1 MKLSTT
7 LVLLLLVGGLIAYIA
22 GYERHLPSTTERL
35 ARVNRPFAFDPS
47 EAMDISITTKAGTLK
62 LQRKD
67 DAWQARAPY
76 QDRANPEWVAQ
87 LLNSLNGLEWRETVA
102 RKDMSKDD
110 YKRTGLGNPAAL
122 EVTVLGAGGKEFARC
137 RFGGKA
143 PFEDSFYAS
152 QPGEKPDKKG
162 NELLHVTKSTLP
174 ALLSKN
180 AEDWRDIKLVR
191 LQPDTVRRF
200 VLTAGTG
207 AIEFTRERG
216 KPWQLINPI
225 QTAASDERVN
235 AVLAAVLNMDV
246 RLNAVPDS
254 SEIAPNP
261 ALPLMKVTLEA
272 EGQPAPVVV
281 TLHPVDPGQEVPAEA
296 SNRPGRFL
304 APPKLTDF
312 WRLQPNHL
320 RDQQLARIPVED
332 VIGVRLRSLAQ
343 PEVVLNR
350 DSGAWTLKRFG
361 KLEPGN
367 QERIQA
373 LLDGLN
379 GTQVRAFVT
388 DNATTNLE
396 PYGLDQPFLE
406 IEWITKETSR
416 VLQFGQG
423 EQGVISAKYKNEPTI
438 VQVSPLMLSISPPET
453 LKWRS
458 GRVLTANM
466 FAVQR
471 VVVSEG
477 TSPALTLNYA
487 SINAGWSGTLAGQDI
502 TERINHAAANQLLN
516 RLVNFDA
523 VEWSTNRTAAIEAL
537 KNPTLT
543 VQLLLADLDKPDGE
557 LRPVT
562 LSFAPA
568 ASVPGQKPTL
578 YHGRLNDEP
587 DTFIVDRATYEALT
601 APMLKVDGEQ

>member
-7 LVLLLLVGGLIAYIA
+7 LVLLLLVGGLIAYIS

-35 ARVNRPFAFDPS
+35 ARVNRPFEFAPA
-47 EAMDISITTKAGTLK
+47 EAADISITTKDGTLK

-67 DAWQARAPY
+67 DAWHARAPY

-87 LLNSLNGLEWRETVA
+87 LLKALNGLEWRETVA
-102 RKDMSKDD
+102 RKDMGKED
-110 YKRTGLGNPAAL
+110 YKRTGLGNPTAL
-122 EVTVLGAGGKEFARC
+122 EVAVLAEGGKELARL
-137 RFGGKA
+137 RFGSKA
-143 PFEDSFYAS
+143 PFEESFYAV

-162 NELLHVTKSTLP
+162 NEVLHVTKSTLP

-180 AEDWRDIKLVR
+180 ADDWRDIKLVR
-191 LQPDTVRRF
+191 IPADTVRRF

-207 AIEFTRERG
+207 AIEFTREKG
-216 KPWQLINPI
+216 KPWQLVKPL

-246 RLNAVPDS
+246 HLNPAPKP
-254 SEIAPNP
+254 SEKTPNP
-261 ALPLMKVTLEA
+261 ALPLMTVTLEA
-272 EGQPAPVVV
+272 EGQPAPVVI
-281 TLHPVDPGQEVPAEA
+281 TLHPVDAGQEVPAEA
-296 SNRPGRFL
+296 SNRPGHFL
-304 APPKLTDF
+304 APQKLGDF

-320 RDQQLARIPVED
+320 RDQQLARIPVET
-332 VIGVRLRSLAQ
+332 VTGVRLRSLAQ

-350 DSGAWTLKRFG
+350 DGGAWALKRFG

-379 GTQVRAFVT
+379 GTQVKAFVT
-388 DNATTNLE
+388 DNATANLA
-396 PYGLDQPFLE
+396 PYGLDRPFLE

-423 EQGVISAKYKNEPTI
+423 EQGVISAKYQNEPTI
-438 VQVSPLMLSISPPET
+438 FQVSPLMLSISPPET

-458 GRVLTANM
+458 GRVITANL
-466 FAVQR
+466 FAARR
-471 VVVSEG
+471 VVVAEG

-487 SINAGWSGTLAGQDI
+487 AMNAGWSGTLAGQDI
-502 TERINHAAANQLLN
+502 TDRINSAAANQLLN

-523 VEWSTNRTAAIEAL
+523 VEWSTNRTAAFEAL

-543 VQLLLADLDKPDGE
+543 VQLLLADLDKLDGE
-557 LRPVT
+557 PRPLT
-562 LSFAPA
+562 LTFAPA

-578 YHGRLNDEP
+578 YHGRLNEDP
-587 DTFIVDRATYEALT
+587 DTFIVDRPTYEALT